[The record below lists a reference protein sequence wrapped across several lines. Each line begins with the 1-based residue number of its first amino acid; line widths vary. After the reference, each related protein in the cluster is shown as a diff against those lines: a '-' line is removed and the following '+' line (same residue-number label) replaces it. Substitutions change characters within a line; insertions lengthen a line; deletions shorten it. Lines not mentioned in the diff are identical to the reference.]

1 MILERLGWPRSR
13 QTLLAA
19 TVCNVVAVLPVFL
32 LGALAVLIRR
42 DLGFSEAQLGAAVS
56 VFFAVSAAGSTAG
69 GWVSQRIGADRAMAI
84 VVLGSGVA
92 LLGIAAAT
100 LSYAHL
106 LAWLVLAGAANALC
120 QPSTNLALVGAI
132 RPGRH
137 GLALGIK
144 QSAIPCA
151 TLLGGLAVPA
161 IGLTVGWRWAFASAA
176 LTAVLFLAVAPRRGT
191 AAAVRGRGSPALESR
206 LGGLVILAVAA
217 GAGFLAVSSLG
228 AFYVESAVA
237 DGVAEGVAGGWF
249 AVGGL
254 VGMTGR
260 IGWGWFADRRQR
272 GHFPLV
278 ALLIVLGAVGLALL
292 GFSASAGL
300 RALATV
306 LAFGAGWSWMGVF
319 HLGVVRR
326 NPAAPAVATG
336 VIQTGAF
343 VGGVIGPLGF
353 GLMVEHVSHRAAW
366 SAAAV
371 ALVAAAVLV
380 VVGRHLTRTGVVP
393 AGSSG

>member
-1 MILERLGWPRSR
+1 MSRSR
-13 QTLLAA
+13 RTLLAA

-42 DLGFSEAQLGAAVS
+42 DLGFSETQLGAAVS
-56 VFFAVSAAGSTAG
+56 VFFAVSAAGSTTG
-69 GWVSQRIGADRAMAI
+69 GWVSQRIGAHRAMAI
-84 VVLGSGVA
+84 VAVGSGVA
-92 LLGIAAAT
+92 LLGVAALAR
-100 LSYAHL
+100 SYAQL

-120 QPSTNLALVGAI
+120 QPATNLALVGAI

-151 TLLGGLAVPA
+151 TLIGGLAVPL

-176 LTAVLFLAVAPRRGT
+176 LVAVLFMVVAPRHAPAAEARGS
-191 AAAVRGRGSPALESR
+191 GSPALESR
-206 LGGLVILAVAA
+206 LVGMVVLALAA
-217 GAGFLAVSSLG
+217 GTGFLAVSALG

-237 DGVAEGVAGGWF
+237 NGVAEGVAGAWF

-260 IGWGWFADRRQR
+260 VGWGWFADRRQR

-292 GFSASAGL
+292 GLSTTVAL

-353 GLMVEHVSHRAAW
+353 GLLVEHVSHRAAW
-366 SAAAV
+366 WA
-371 ALVAAAVLV
+371 AAAVLV
-380 VVGRHLTRTGVVP
+380 VAAALVVAGRHLTRPGLLP
-393 AGSSG
+393 AGAGR